1 MQYRRMPIEVES
13 PEEQP
18 GRELIRF
25 NLSESSVRDCSMRE
39 LAGFDT
45 DLVAALTDQ
54 NLGYG
59 DHRGNPEL
67 RSLIAATTSELGPA
81 DVLVTAGAAM
91 ALFIVHTAFLE
102 RGDEI
107 VVMHP
112 NYATNVETPR
122 AIGAHVMPLHLA
134 YKGGY
139 RLDPDHLESLVCE
152 RTKLI
157 SITDPHNPTG
167 TSLTAAERHHVI
179 RVAERHKC
187 VLLVDETYRD
197 LNRAAAL
204 PWAAEQYSRA
214 ISVSS
219 LSKSYGLPGVR
230 VGWAI
235 TKNHDYQQRML
246 AAKEQIMICGSV
258 LDEAIAAHALRHRT
272 VLLDRSRTVA
282 EHHLGIVRDWMN
294 AHRYLEWIE
303 PTGGVVCFPRVHD
316 PFAFDMDL
324 FHLHLRDIGRT
335 LVGPGH
341 WFEVDARSFRVGFG
355 WPTEEELIGG
365 LGAIDRSL
373 EAARRGEPHV

>member
-18 GRELIRF
+18 GRERVRF
-25 NLSESSVRDCSMRE
+25 NLCESSVRDSSF
-39 LAGFDT
+39 G
-45 DLVAALTDQ
+45 DLVAFDADFLTGLASRV
-54 NLGYG
+54 LGYG
-59 DHRGNPEL
+59 DHRGDHEL
-67 RSLIAATTSELGPA
+67 RSLIASTTSELEPA

-91 ALFIVHTAFLE
+91 ALFIVHTAFLD

-122 AIGAHVMPLHLA
+122 AIGAHVMPLHLT

-152 RTKLI
+152 RTKVI

-167 TSLTAAERHHVI
+167 TSLTAAERQHVI

-197 LNRAAAL
+197 LNRAATL
-204 PWAAEQYSRA
+204 PWAAEQYARA

-230 VGWAI
+230 VGWAL
-235 TKNHDYQQRML
+235 TKNQEYIQRML
-246 AAKEQIMICGSV
+246 AAKEQMMICGSV
-258 LDEAIAAHALRHRT
+258 LDEAIAAHALRHRK
-272 VLLDRSRTVA
+272 VLLERSRTVA
-282 EHHLGIVRDWMN
+282 ERHLSIVRDWMN
-294 AHRYLEWIE
+294 TQRYLEWVE

-316 PFAFDMDL
+316 PFAFDMDV
-324 FHLHLRDIGRT
+324 FHRHLRDVGQT
-335 LVGPGH
+335 MVGPGH
-341 WFEVDARSFRVGFG
+341 WFEVDPRSFRIGFG
-355 WPTEEELIGG
+355 WPTEEELVGG
-365 LGAIDRSL
+365 LTAIDRSL
-373 EAARRGEPHV
+373 VAARRGELHA